1 VRAAQPQS
9 PERGGVRAQLVGHQ
23 QFRCKALLLEKLA
36 HQPQRRPAVAAA
48 LNQHVEHLAL
58 VIDGS
63 PEIHPLAG
71 DPHHHLVQMP
81 SVAWPRAT
89 PAQPSGNHRS
99 ELQHPTP
106 HRFVGEF
113 EPTLGEQILHVA
125 VAQGEAKVEPNRV
138 LDNRRRKAVAA
149 IRERDHGERLSYPP
163 LALTPV
169 SVTWPAG
176 WTTPL
181 DEFLDDPKKTPD
193 DFDPEDFLPGTLAAF
208 RDANGRPHA
217 IPWIADAQQAGCTRY
232 DLVEKAGLKLP
243 DSFDEMASMLK
254 ALKAQGGPTPFVTEN
269 HYGWQFPP
277 YLLAYGG
284 LIFRHAP
291 DDLHP
296 MLDTP
301 EAIHAAEFFSN
312 MLREYGPDGVLSY
325 TYEQTAVALRDGT
338 INYSTTNEAFLVR
351 MAEPDSKVK
360 NTCALSMMPR
370 GPAGRFPNVASH
382 GWGIPAAAKQKDA
395 SWEFIT
401 WAMSK
406 KLLTRM
412 FNEKGYSS
420 TTRESII
427 KLPEFYKKLL
437 INGFDEAKIYED
449 TLRLAGEG
457 YTVYRTVPPYPPV
470 DRELDIAIQTIVSQQ
485 MSAKDAMQQAQQN
498 SLRALQR
505 AGVKL

>member
-1 VRAAQPQS
+1 MP
-9 PERGGVRAQLVGHQ
+9 
-23 QFRCKALLLEKLA
+23 K
-36 HQPQRRPAVAAA
+36 RRPALPRRALLAGAAA
-48 LNQHVEHLAL
+48 TTGLLVLPGRAPAQGGRKKLDGVTLHVTCFSHTYSEFLRSYL
-58 VIDGS
+58 
-63 PEIHPLAG
+63 PEFEEATGAKIVY
-71 DPHHHLVQMP
+71 D
-81 SVAWPRAT
+81 T
-89 PAQPSGNHRS
+89 PAFPIYNQRMDIELSTKSAAHDVINVTFIYSGRW
-99 ELQHPTP
+99 
-106 HRFVGEF
+106 VG
-113 EPTLGEQILHVA
+113 
-125 VAQGEAKVEPNRV
+125 
-138 LDNRRRKAVAA
+138 
-149 IRERDHGERLSYPP
+149 
-163 LALTPV
+163 
-169 SVTWPAG
+169 AG

-181 DEFLDDPKKTPD
+181 DEFLNDPKKTPD

-312 MLREYGPDGVLSY
+312 MLREHGPDGVLSY

>member
-1 VRAAQPQS
+1 MLRRTSMLHRRA
-9 PERGGVRAQLVGHQ
+9 V
-23 QFRCKALLLEKLA
+23 LA
-36 HQPQRRPAVAAA
+36 GAAA
-48 LNQHVEHLAL
+48 TTGLLVLPGRAPAQGGKKKLDGVTLHVTCFSHTYSEFLRSYL
-58 VIDGS
+58 
-63 PEIHPLAG
+63 PEFEEATG
-71 DPHHHLVQMP
+71 AKVVYD
-81 SVAWPRAT
+81 T
-89 PAQPSGNHRS
+89 PAFPIYNQRMDIELSTKSAAHDVINVTFIYSGRW
-99 ELQHPTP
+99 
-106 HRFVGEF
+106 VG
-113 EPTLGEQILHVA
+113 
-125 VAQGEAKVEPNRV
+125 
-138 LDNRRRKAVAA
+138 
-149 IRERDHGERLSYPP
+149 
-163 LALTPV
+163 
-169 SVTWPAG
+169 AG

-181 DEFLDDPKKTPD
+181 DEFLNDPKKTAD

-208 RDANGRPHA
+208 RDAKGRPHA

-232 DLVEKAGLKLP
+232 DLVEKTGLKLP

-457 YTVYRTVPPYPPV
+457 YTVYRTVPSYPPV

>member
-1 VRAAQPQS
+1 MLGRRSVLPR
-9 PERGGVRAQLVGHQ
+9 R
-23 QFRCKALLLEKLA
+23 ALLA
-36 HQPQRRPAVAAA
+36 GAAA
-48 LNQHVEHLAL
+48 TTGLL
-58 VIDGS
+58 VLPG
-63 PEIHPLAG
+63 
-71 DPHHHLVQMP
+71 
-81 SVAWPRAT
+81 RA
-89 PAQPSGNHRS
+89 PAQGGNKK
-99 ELQHPTP
+99 LDGVT
-106 HRFVGEF
+106 
-113 EPTLGEQILHVA
+113 LHVA
-125 VAQGEAKVEPNRV
+125 CFSHTYSEFLRSYLPEFEEATGAKIVYDTPAFPIYNQRMDIE
-138 LDNRRRKAVAA
+138 LSTKSAA
-149 IRERDHGERLSYPP
+149 HDVIN
-163 LALTPV
+163 
-169 SVTWPAG
+169 VTFIYSGRWVGAG

-181 DEFLDDPKKTPD
+181 DEFLNDPKKTPD

-449 TLRLAGEG
+449 TLRLSGEG

>member
-1 VRAAQPQS
+1 MLHRRA
-9 PERGGVRAQLVGHQ
+9 V
-23 QFRCKALLLEKLA
+23 LA
-36 HQPQRRPAVAAA
+36 GAAA
-48 LNQHVEHLAL
+48 TTGLLVLPGRAPAQGGKKKLDGVTLHVTCFSHTYSEFLRSYL
-58 VIDGS
+58 
-63 PEIHPLAG
+63 PEFEEATG
-71 DPHHHLVQMP
+71 AKVVYD
-81 SVAWPRAT
+81 T
-89 PAQPSGNHRS
+89 PAFPIYNQRMDIELSTKSAAHDVINVTFIYSGRW
-99 ELQHPTP
+99 
-106 HRFVGEF
+106 VG
-113 EPTLGEQILHVA
+113 
-125 VAQGEAKVEPNRV
+125 
-138 LDNRRRKAVAA
+138 
-149 IRERDHGERLSYPP
+149 
-163 LALTPV
+163 
-169 SVTWPAG
+169 AG

-181 DEFLDDPKKTPD
+181 DEFLNDPKKTAD

-208 RDANGRPHA
+208 RDAKGRPHA

-232 DLVEKAGLKLP
+232 DLVEKTGLKLP

-277 YLLAYGG
+277 YLLAFGG

-382 GWGIPAAAKQKDA
+382 GWGIPATAKQKDA

-427 KLPEFYKKLL
+427 KLPEFHKKLL
-437 INGFDEAKIYED
+437 INGFDEAMIYED
-449 TLRLAGEG
+449 TLRLAGQG

-485 MSAKDAMQQAQQN
+485 MGAKEAMQQAQQN

>member
-1 VRAAQPQS
+1 MLRRTSMLHRRA
-9 PERGGVRAQLVGHQ
+9 V
-23 QFRCKALLLEKLA
+23 LA
-36 HQPQRRPAVAAA
+36 GAAA
-48 LNQHVEHLAL
+48 TTGLLVLPGRAPAQGGKKKLDGVTLHVTCFSHTYSEFLRSYL
-58 VIDGS
+58 
-63 PEIHPLAG
+63 PEFEEATG
-71 DPHHHLVQMP
+71 AKVVYD
-81 SVAWPRAT
+81 T
-89 PAQPSGNHRS
+89 PAFPIYNQRMDIELSTKSAAHDVINVTFIYSGRW
-99 ELQHPTP
+99 
-106 HRFVGEF
+106 VG
-113 EPTLGEQILHVA
+113 
-125 VAQGEAKVEPNRV
+125 
-138 LDNRRRKAVAA
+138 
-149 IRERDHGERLSYPP
+149 
-163 LALTPV
+163 
-169 SVTWPAG
+169 AG

-181 DEFLDDPKKTPD
+181 DEFLNDPKKTAD

-208 RDANGRPHA
+208 RDAKGRPHA

-232 DLVEKAGLKLP
+232 DLVEKTGLKLP

-277 YLLAYGG
+277 YLLAFGG

>member
-1 VRAAQPQS
+1 MLGRRSVLPR
-9 PERGGVRAQLVGHQ
+9 R
-23 QFRCKALLLEKLA
+23 ALLA
-36 HQPQRRPAVAAA
+36 GAAA
-48 LNQHVEHLAL
+48 TTGLL
-58 VIDGS
+58 VLPG
-63 PEIHPLAG
+63 
-71 DPHHHLVQMP
+71 
-81 SVAWPRAT
+81 RA
-89 PAQPSGNHRS
+89 PAQGGNKK
-99 ELQHPTP
+99 LDGVT
-106 HRFVGEF
+106 
-113 EPTLGEQILHVA
+113 LHVA
-125 VAQGEAKVEPNRV
+125 CFSHTYSEFLRSYLPEFEEATGAKIVYDTPAFPIYNQRMDIE
-138 LDNRRRKAVAA
+138 LSTKSAA
-149 IRERDHGERLSYPP
+149 HDVIN
-163 LALTPV
+163 
-169 SVTWPAG
+169 VTFIYSGRWVGAG
-176 WTTPL
+176 WTTTL
-181 DEFLDDPKKTPD
+181 DEFLNDPKKTPD

-412 FNEKGYSS
+412 FNEEGYSS